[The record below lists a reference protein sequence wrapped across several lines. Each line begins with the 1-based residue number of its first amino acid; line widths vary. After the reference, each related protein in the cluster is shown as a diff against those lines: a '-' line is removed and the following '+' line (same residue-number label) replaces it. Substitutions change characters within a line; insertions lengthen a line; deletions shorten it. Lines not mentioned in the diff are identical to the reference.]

1 MIKSF
6 TLFRI
11 HPSWRTPGADALADA
26 LSRFVFL
33 PCGPTEPRKAG
44 WVAPRG
50 IEHAALVESIGGHLL
65 MRLQV
70 ETRLLPASAVRDR
83 LEEELDAIES
93 RTGRRPRGKAR
104 RELREQVEH
113 TLLPQ
118 AFTRRATT
126 LVWIDPQARRLLIG
140 TGTAGATDAVLAE
153 LSESFGT
160 HLPLSRMD
168 TRISPASAM
177 AAWLMEGE
185 APAGFSIDRDCELRQ
200 PDADRATVRYARH
213 PLDDAEITR
222 HIQQGKLPVQ
232 LALTW
237 ADRVSFV
244 LTDELRVKRLA
255 FLDHDSPSAGAGSRV
270 AGADEEDDPFDAD
283 AVLLT
288 GELSRM
294 IAALIEALGG
304 ESDPAEDSASVAGQ
318 PRRPAGL
325 S

>member
-11 HPSWRTPGADALADA
+11 HPAWRSPGADALADA
-26 LSRFVFL
+26 LSRFSFV

-44 WVAPRG
+44 WVPPRG
-50 IEHAALVESIGGHLL
+50 AEHAALVESVGGHCL

-83 LEEELDAIES
+83 LEEELDAIEA
-93 RTGRRPRGKAR
+93 RTGRRPGGKTR
-104 RELREQVEH
+104 RELREQIEH

-118 AFTRRATT
+118 AFTRRTGT
-126 LVWIDPQARRLLIG
+126 LVWIDPQAHRLVIG
-140 TGTAGATDAVLAE
+140 TATASAADAVLAE

-160 HLPLSRMD
+160 NLPLARLD
-168 TRISPASAM
+168 TKHSPSSAM
-177 AAWLMEGE
+177 ASWLIEGE

-200 PDADRATVRYARH
+200 ADAERATVRYARH
-213 PLDDAEITR
+213 PLDDAEIAR
-222 HIQQGKLPVQ
+222 HIQQGKMPVQ

-255 FLDHDSPSAGAGSRV
+255 FLDHDSPSAGTGSRV
-270 AGADEEDDPFDAD
+270 AGADEQDDPFDAD
-283 AVLLT
+283 AALLT

-294 IAALIEALGG
+294 IAALIESLGG
-304 ESDPAEDSASVAGQ
+304 ESEPAQDGINPVAQ
-318 PRRPAGL
+318 PQPAAGL
-325 S
+325 A